1 MRKINAIILGAFS
14 NVDATRHCT
23 VQVATAMRARQR
35 ARDKRHQGPKAEVE
49 LQRASFGLLPY
60 ASEEPHLRPR
70 DDYDG

>member
-1 MRKINAIILGAFS
+1 
-14 NVDATRHCT
+14 
-23 VQVATAMRARQR
+23 MRARQR